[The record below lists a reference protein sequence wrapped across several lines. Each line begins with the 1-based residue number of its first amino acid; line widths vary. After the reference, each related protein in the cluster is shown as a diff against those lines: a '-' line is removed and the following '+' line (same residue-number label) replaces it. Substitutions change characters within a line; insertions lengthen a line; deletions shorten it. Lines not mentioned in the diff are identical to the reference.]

1 MALIE
6 LDDVTL
12 KREGRIILDRISL
25 KIAPGM
31 ITAIMGSSGSG
42 KSTLL
47 NLMTGRLQPTQGSV
61 KLFGIDLSIAMRP
74 QERLAIWRRVG
85 FLFQSAALF
94 SDLSVI
100 DNVKFPISEHTN
112 LPERLQTMIA
122 LMKLE
127 SVGLRAASDYHPHQL
142 SGGMQRR
149 VALARAI
156 SLDPEIVFYD
166 EPFAGQDP
174 ISMGVLVRLIQQFT
188 KDLGM
193 SSLVVSH
200 DVGETLAIADRV
212 IFLHESKIHFHGTA
226 HEFVRC
232 QDPGVV
238 QFVQALADGPVQF
251 HMQPSQALG
260 DQLLCLE

>member
-1 MALIE
+1 MAFIE
-6 LDDVTL
+6 LEDVSFF
-12 KREGRIILDRISL
+12 RNNRCILDKVSL
-25 KIAPGM
+25 KIERGI

-47 NLMTGRLQPTQGSV
+47 NIMTGRLRPESGKV
-61 KLFGIDLSIAMRP
+61 KIFDHSLSSLTVA
-74 QERLAIWRRVG
+74 QRVQLWKKIG

-94 SDLSVI
+94 NDLTVLE
-100 DNVKFPISEHTN
+100 NVCFPISEHTT
-112 LPERLQTMIA
+112 LPLSFQKTVG

-127 SVGLRAASDYHPHQL
+127 AVGLRAAAHYYPHEL

-156 SLDPEIVFYD
+156 ALDPQIIFYD

-174 ISMGVLVRLIQQFT
+174 ISMGALVRLIHQFT

-193 SSLVVSH
+193 TSLVVSH

-212 IFLHESKIHFHGTA
+212 IFLNQGKIRFHGTA

-232 QDPGVV
+232 QDPAVV

-251 HMQPSQALG
+251 HMPHEKSVTEE
-260 DQLLCLE
+260 LLWLL

>member
-6 LDDVTL
+6 LDNVTL
-12 KREGRIILDRISL
+12 KRNERTILDKVSL
-25 KIAPGM
+25 QIAPGI

-47 NLMTGRLQPTQGSV
+47 NLMTGRLQPTIGSV
-61 KLFGIDLSIAMRP
+61 KLFSVDLSKHSPPKKRYA
-74 QERLAIWRRVG
+74 LWRRVG

-94 SDLSVI
+94 NDLSVI
-100 DNVKFPISEHTN
+100 ENVRFPIAEHTD
-112 LPERLQTMIA
+112 LPERLQKIVA

-127 SVGLRAASDYHPHQL
+127 SVGLRAASEYLPHQL

-156 SLDPEIVFYD
+156 ALDPEIVFYD

-188 KDLGM
+188 RDLGIT
-193 SSLVVSH
+193 SLVVSH

-212 IFLHESKIHFHGTA
+212 IFLHQGRIYFHGTA

-251 HMQPSQALG
+251 HMNNSQALG
-260 DQLLCLE
+260 DQLLCLK